1 MEIEIISWLLGIIAW
16 ILVGLVAGM
25 LGKLIMPGDDPGGFL
40 LTSVIGMLG
49 ALIGGL
55 VVTMLGGGIGITG
68 FNVFWSI
75 LMASVGAV
83 VLLALYWL
91 LASPRRA

>member
-25 LGKLIMPGDDPGGFL
+25 LGKLIMPADDPGGFL

-49 ALIGGL
+49 ALMGGL
-55 VVTMLGGGIGITG
+55 VVTLLGGIGITG
-68 FNVFWSI
+68 LNVFWSI
-75 LMASVGAV
+75 LMATVGAV
-83 VLLALYWL
+83 IFLALYWL